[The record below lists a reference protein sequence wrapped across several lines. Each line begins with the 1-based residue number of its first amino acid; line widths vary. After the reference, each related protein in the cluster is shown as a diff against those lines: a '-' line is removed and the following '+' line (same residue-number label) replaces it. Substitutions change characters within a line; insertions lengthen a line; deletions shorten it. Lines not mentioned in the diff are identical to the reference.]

1 MKPFILIIVLISFID
16 MFSQLPIMSPFAK
29 SLGASPA
36 FIGLI
41 VGMYSFSNMF
51 GNIIAG
57 YWIDKYGGK
66 KVLLAGFFLTA
77 SMLSLYIFVSTAEQ
91 LMAIRFLHGLFSG
104 FLVPAA
110 FTVLAN
116 RGKEGKQGKSMAVSG
131 VAVGI
136 SAIIGPAFGGI
147 VASKYDINW
156 VFITIAVMMILIAIC
171 SFFILPNNNKAITRK
186 MEPPIFTLV
195 SILKTPMLAIS
206 FIGAFSLM
214 FAQGV
219 LAYMLP
225 LQVESLNYGTQY
237 SGMLLSTFGITA
249 ILIFGLPTNRIFDKY
264 KHQSIMMLG
273 MAIIG
278 LALILLSNASTL
290 PYLFIC
296 MVLYGFGF
304 ALLFPSITAMLVE
317 HTDEITRGKAF
328 GLFYAFFSL
337 GVVVGSSLTG
347 LLAVSFS
354 TGFIMAACILF
365 VYTFLLLLYFRR
377 KKDRQNKWSDSNE

>member
-1 MKPFILIIVLISFID
+1 MKQFILLIVLISFFD

-51 GNIIAG
+51 GNIFAG
-57 YWIDKYGGK
+57 YWIDKQGGK
-66 KVLLAGFFLTA
+66 RVLLFGFTLTA
-77 SMLSLYIFVSTAEQ
+77 ATLLLYTIVTTPEQ
-91 LMAIRFLHGLFSG
+91 LMAVRFIHGLFSG

-116 RGKEGKQGKSMAVSG
+116 REKESKQGKSMAISG

-147 VASKYDINW
+147 VASRYNVEW
-156 VFITIAVMMILIAIC
+156 VFISIACVMLFIAIC
-171 SFFILPNNNKAITRK
+171 SVIILPNRPHSKNKMKKQPVYSLI
-186 MEPPIFTLV
+186 
-195 SILKTPMLAIS
+195 SILKTPILAFS

-225 LQVESLNYGTQY
+225 LQVESLNHGTHY

-249 ILIFGLPTNRIFDKY
+249 ILIFGLPTNRLFDKY
-264 KHQSIMMLG
+264 KHHHTMMLG
-273 MAIIG
+273 MTIIG
-278 LALILLSNASTL
+278 FALILLSIAASL
-290 PYLFIC
+290 PFLFIC
-296 MVLYGFGF
+296 MVLYGAGF
-304 ALLFPSITAMLVE
+304 AFLFPSISAMLVE
-317 HTDEITRGKAF
+317 KTNEETRGKAF

-337 GVVVGSSLTG
+337 GVVAGSSLTG
-347 LLAVSFS
+347 ILSVTFS
-354 TGFIMAACILF
+354 TGFIIAACLLF
-365 VYTFLLLLYFRR
+365 ANSIWMYLYFKR
-377 KKDRQNKWSDSNE
+377 KASLHEGME

>member
-1 MKPFILIIVLISFID
+1 MKQFILIIVLISFFD

-51 GNIIAG
+51 GNILAG
-57 YWIDKYGGK
+57 YWIDKQGGK
-66 KVLLAGFFLTA
+66 KVLLFGFPLTA
-77 SMLSLYIFVSTAEQ
+77 AILLLYTIVTTPGQ
-91 LMAIRFLHGLFSG
+91 LMAVRFFHGLFSG

-116 RGKEGKQGKSMAVSG
+116 RETESKQGKSMAISG

-147 VASKYDINW
+147 VASKYNVEW
-156 VFITIAVMMILIAIC
+156 VFIIIACAMLLIAGC
-171 SFFILPNNNKAITRK
+171 SAFILPNRSV
-186 MEPPIFTLV
+186 TLSSKV
-195 SILKTPMLAIS
+195 ESSFYTLFSILKTPVLAFS

-214 FAQGV
+214 FAQGI

-225 LQVESLNYGTQY
+225 LQVESLNYGTHF

-264 KHQSIMMLG
+264 PHHHTMVLG
-273 MAIIG
+273 MTIIG
-278 LALILLSNASTL
+278 FALILLSNAASL

-296 MVLYGFGF
+296 MILYGAGF
-304 ALLFPSITAMLVE
+304 AFLFPSISAMLVE
-317 HTDEITRGKAF
+317 QTDEETRGKAF

-337 GVVVGSSLTG
+337 GVVAGSSLTG
-347 LLAVSFS
+347 ILSVSFS
-354 TGFIMAACILF
+354 TGFIIAACLLF
-365 VYTFLLLLYFRR
+365 ANSIWIFIYFKR
-377 KKDRQNKWSDSNE
+377 KAALHEGME

>member
-1 MKPFILIIVLISFID
+1 MKQFILIIVLISFFD

-51 GNIIAG
+51 GNILAG
-57 YWIDKYGGK
+57 YWIDKQGGK
-66 KVLLAGFFLTA
+66 KVLLFGFSLTA
-77 SMLSLYIFVSTAEQ
+77 AILLLYAVVTTPGQ
-91 LMAIRFLHGLFSG
+91 LMIVRFFHGLFSG

-116 RGKEGKQGKSMAVSG
+116 RGTESKQGKSMAISG

-147 VASKYDINW
+147 VASKYNIEY
-156 VFITIAVMMILIAIC
+156 VFIIIACVMLLIAVC
-171 SFFILPNNNKAITRK
+171 SAFILPARSVSKNKK
-186 MEPPIFTLV
+186 DQSSFYTLF
-195 SILKTPMLAIS
+195 SILKTPLLAFS

-225 LQVESLNYGTQY
+225 LQVEALNFGTHF

-249 ILIFGLPTNRIFDKY
+249 ILIFGLPTNRLFDKY
-264 KHQSIMMLG
+264 QHHHTMVLG
-273 MAIIG
+273 MIIIG
-278 LALILLSNASTL
+278 FALILLSRAASL
-290 PYLFIC
+290 PFLFFC
-296 MVLYGFGF
+296 MVLYGAGF
-304 ALLFPSITAMLVE
+304 AFLFPSISAMLVE
-317 HTDEITRGKAF
+317 QTDEETRGKAF

-337 GVVVGSSLTG
+337 GVVAGSSLTG
-347 LLAVSFS
+347 ILSVTFS
-354 TGFIMAACILF
+354 TGFIIAAC
-365 VYTFLLLLYFRR
+365 LLLVNSIWIFFYFKR
-377 KKDRQNKWSDSNE
+377 KTALHNRME

>member
-1 MKPFILIIVLISFID
+1 MKQFILIIVLISFFD

-51 GNIIAG
+51 GNILAG
-57 YWIDKYGGK
+57 YWIDKQGGK
-66 KVLLAGFFLTA
+66 KVLLFGFPLTA
-77 SMLSLYIFVSTAEQ
+77 AILLLYTIVTTPGQ
-91 LMAIRFLHGLFSG
+91 LMAVRFFHGLFSG

-116 RGKEGKQGKSMAVSG
+116 RETESKQGKSMAISG

-147 VASKYDINW
+147 VASKYNVEW
-156 VFITIAVMMILIAIC
+156 VFIIIACAMLLIAGC
-171 SFFILPNNNKAITRK
+171 SAFILPNRSV
-186 MEPPIFTLV
+186 TLSSKV
-195 SILKTPMLAIS
+195 ESSFYTLFSILKTPVLAFS

-225 LQVESLNYGTQY
+225 LQVESLNYGTHF

-264 KHQSIMMLG
+264 PHHHTMVLG
-273 MAIIG
+273 MTIIG
-278 LALILLSNASTL
+278 FALILLSNAASL

-296 MVLYGFGF
+296 MILYGAGF
-304 ALLFPSITAMLVE
+304 AFLFPSISAMLVE
-317 HTDEITRGKAF
+317 QTDEETRGKAF

-337 GVVVGSSLTG
+337 GVVAGSSLTG
-347 LLAVSFS
+347 ILSVSFS
-354 TGFIMAACILF
+354 TGFIIAACLLF
-365 VYTFLLLLYFRR
+365 ANSIWIFIYFKR
-377 KKDRQNKWSDSNE
+377 KAALHEGME